1 MPDIGGMVRRAK
13 QGAKQVIG
21 KGDKNDKDSVDPV
34 DPVEAVEPVEP
45 ETPEVEDIAEVV
57 TEESAEDAASVADVA
72 EIAEEVGR
80 LRALIER
87 TRPDPGPVTGR
98 WSLGIGDLF
107 AEHPKVPKRLRGL
120 VRKLDRY
127 GGLAITEETVE
138 FDGDDVEWSSVTE
151 IRTRNL
157 VEYLLSDAVDQ
168 QLESVPLPWFPGRKR
183 VLDAVG
189 KAVLTLLIAAAKE
202 QLERRDV
209 DIRIPAE
216 VHYRGT
222 LRRRRELAP
231 GVLAALVLADPAV
244 NQCLVAT
251 AAAHGIEVREAD
263 DDLMADAEE
272 RAAKVRA
279 KLAALEAKL
288 GKFRPNGN

>member
-13 QGAKQVIG
+13 QGARQVIG
-21 KGDKNDKDSVDPV
+21 KGDKKD
-34 DPVEAVEPVEP
+34 EPVEP
-45 ETPEVEDIAEVV
+45 ADSEDVEDVAQDVAEAV
-57 TEESAEDAASVADVA
+57 TEESGEDAASVADVV
-72 EIAEEVGR
+72 EEVGR

-127 GGLAITEETVE
+127 GGLAITEKTVE

-168 QLESVPLPWFPGRKR
+168 QLEAVPLPWFPGRKR

-189 KAVLTLLIAAAKE
+189 KAVLTLLVAAAKE
-202 QLERRDV
+202 QLERHDV

-251 AAAHGIEVREAD
+251 ATAHGIAVRAAD
-263 DDLMADAEE
+263 DDLMADAEQ

-288 GKFRPNGN
+288 GKFQLKDN

>member
-21 KGDKNDKDSVDPV
+21 KGDKNEKDD
-34 DPVEAVEPVEP
+34 VEPVEQD
-45 ETPEVEDIAEVV
+45 VEDVADAVD
-57 TEESAEDAASVADVA
+57 EESGEDGASVADVV
-72 EIAEEVGR
+72 EEVGR

-87 TRPDPGPVTGR
+87 TRPAPGPVTGR

-127 GGLAITEETVE
+127 GGLAITETTVE
-138 FDGDDVEWSSVTE
+138 FDGDDVEWSAVTE

-189 KAVLTLLIAAAKE
+189 KAVLTLLVAAAKQ

-216 VHYRGT
+216 VHYRGS

-251 AAAHGIEVREAD
+251 ATAHGIEVRPAD

-279 KLAALEAKL
+279 KLTALEAKL
-288 GKFRPNGN
+288 GKFRPGGN

>member
-1 MPDIGGMVRRAK
+1 MPDLGGMVRRAK

-21 KGDKNDKDSVDPV
+21 KGEKTEPDITVEPDLAVD
-34 DPVEAVEPVEP
+34 DIEDVEDAVQAVE
-45 ETPEVEDIAEVV
+45 EV
-57 TEESAEDAASVADVA
+57 AEDGEGGTASVAEVT
-72 EIAEEVGR
+72 EEVGR

-87 TRPDPGPVTGR
+87 TRPAPGPVTDR
-98 WSLGIGDLF
+98 WSLGIGDLL
-107 AEHPKVPKRLRGL
+107 AEHPKVPKRLPGL
-120 VRKLDRY
+120 IRKLDRY
-127 GGLAITEETVE
+127 GGLAITERTVE
-138 FDGDDVEWSSVTE
+138 FDGDEVEWSAVTE
-151 IRTRNL
+151 IRTRDL

-168 QLESVPLPWFPGRKR
+168 QLDSVPLPWFPGRKR

-189 KAVLTLLIAAAKE
+189 KAVLTLLVAAAKQ

-231 GVLAALVLADPAV
+231 GVLAALILADPAV
-244 NQCLVAT
+244 NRCLVETAT
-251 AAAHGIEVREAD
+251 AHGIAVREAD

-288 GKFRPNGN
+288 GKLRPKAN

>member
-21 KGDKNDKDSVDPV
+21 KGDKDDKDVKDVDDATEEVAEIVDGVAETAEDGTASV
-34 DPVEAVEPVEP
+34 
-45 ETPEVEDIAEVV
+45 AEVV
-57 TEESAEDAASVADVA
+57 
-72 EIAEEVGR
+72 EEVGR

-87 TRPDPGPVTGR
+87 TRPAPGPVTGR

-127 GGLAITEETVE
+127 GGLAITEKTVE
-138 FDGDDVEWSSVTE
+138 FDGDDVEWSAVTE

-168 QLESVPLPWFPGRKR
+168 QLEAVPLPWFPGRKR

-189 KAVLTLLIAAAKE
+189 KAVLTLLVTAAKD

-251 AAAHGIEVREAD
+251 ATEHGIQVRPAD
-263 DDLMADAEE
+263 DDLMNDAEE

-288 GKFRPNGN
+288 EKFRPKGN

>member
-21 KGDKNDKDSVDPV
+21 KGDKNDDAA
-34 DPVEAVEPVEP
+34 PVEDDA
-45 ETPEVEDIAEVV
+45 EDIEDVAEAV
-57 TEESAEDAASVADVA
+57 TEESAEDAASVADVT
-72 EIAEEVGR
+72 EEVGR

-168 QLESVPLPWFPGRKR
+168 QLETVPLPWFPGRKR

-189 KAVLTLLIAAAKE
+189 KAVLTLLVAAAKQ

-244 NQCLVAT
+244 NQCLLAT

-279 KLAALEAKL
+279 KLAALEARL